1 MKYFILATVGT
12 VMMSSAAFA
21 QDNNTGRNNWGGF
34 YGGVSAGF
42 GSADIDTLFD
52 PTFSGGGWW
61 TLGGPGAANFDPDGA
76 VVGVHFGYDH
86 MLSENWY
93 VGIEG
98 SLNDSSMKQ
107 SIASPAFP
115 TIDTWTA
122 EINNY
127 WTVVGRV
134 GYAMEKVSVYG
145 SVGLAGANVKSTAAP
160 PIDISEE
167 HHTGWTAGAGVE
179 YMIRPGLTVG
189 LDYKYLDFGSELHLS
204 DTASCGVCAR
214 PGDNR
219 NVDVSAQVITARISL
234 GF

>member
-1 MKYFILATVGT
+1 MKYSILATIGA
-12 VMMSSAAFA
+12 VMISSATFA
-21 QDNNTGRNNWGGF
+21 QDSNGGADWGGF

-52 PTFSGGGWW
+52 PTGAGGGWW
-61 TLGGPGAANFDPDGA
+61 TFGGPGAASFDPNGA
-76 VVGVHFGYDH
+76 VVGVHLGYDH
-86 MLSENWY
+86 MLSKNWY

-115 TIDTWTA
+115 ALDTWTA

-134 GYAMEKVSVYG
+134 GYAMEKVTVYG

-167 HHTGWTAGAGVE
+167 HHTGWTVGAGVE
-179 YMIRPGLTVG
+179 YMIKPRLTVG

-204 DTASCGVCAR
+204 DTATCGPCNAS
-214 PGDNR
+214 DNR

>member
-1 MKYFILATVGT
+1 ML
-12 VMMSSAAFA
+12 SSAAFA
-21 QDNNTGRNNWGGF
+21 QNSNGGADWGGY
-34 YGGVSAGF
+34 YGGVSAGAGTAEMDLGF
-42 GSADIDTLFD
+42 TGF
-52 PTFSGGGWW
+52 GWW
-61 TLGGPGAANFDPDGA
+61 TFGGPSTANFDPNGA
-76 VVGVHFGYDH
+76 AIGVHLGYDH
-86 MLSENWY
+86 MLSKNWY

-107 SIASPAFP
+107 TIVSPSFFTP
-115 TIDTWTA
+115 NDTWTA

-134 GYAMEKVSVYG
+134 GYVMEKTSFYG
-145 SVGLAGANVKSTAAP
+145 SVGLAGANVKSTA
-160 PIDISEE
+160 IGGLFLDISEE

-179 YMIRPGLTVG
+179 YMIRPRLTVG
-189 LDYKYLDFGSELHLS
+189 LDYKYLDLGSELHLS
-204 DTASCGVCAR
+204 DTATCGNCLS